1 MRVIVGGC
9 GYVGSA
15 VAEQLSRRSTVDVVV
30 IDTDPRSFD
39 RLGSAFNGETLTGD
53 VIDREVLEA
62 AGIAGADALVAVTR
76 SDNTN
81 LMAVELATH
90 LYDVPRTVAR
100 LFNPA
105 NESVY
110 SRLGVAYVSAT
121 DVIAKLFLNEVRDDA
136 LRLHVLLDDPDDEV
150 EVVDLDIAESGDGL
164 SVAELEALGQLRI
177 TAITRD
183 GRVLIPTG
191 EDHLRTDDVVTAA
204 VRTRLARR
212 LAGVIRTGT
221 SPASGRG
228 ASA

>member
-15 VAEQLSRRSTVDVVV
+15 VAEQLSRRATVDVVV

-150 EVVDLDIAESGDGL
+150 EVVDLDLSESADGL

-191 EDHLRTDDVVTAA
+191 EDRLRTDDVVTAA

-221 SPASGRG
+221 SPAAGRG